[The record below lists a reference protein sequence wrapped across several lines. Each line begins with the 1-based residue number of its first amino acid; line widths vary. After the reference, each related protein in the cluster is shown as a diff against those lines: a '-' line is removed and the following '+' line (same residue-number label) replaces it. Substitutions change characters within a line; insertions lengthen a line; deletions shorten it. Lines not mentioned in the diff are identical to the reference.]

1 MGKTAYGEGSIYQ
14 RSDGR
19 WAAQLDMGWRNGRR
33 QRKLVYGPTR
43 RDVQGQLRAA
53 LKAKQDGTLRVGSQQ
68 TTGHFLQRW
77 LEDSVKPSVR
87 PATYS
92 MYWHLTT
99 KHLIPNLD
107 RVPLEKL
114 SPEHVQALLRAKTD
128 EGLAPRTVHHLRALL
143 RIALNRA
150 MRWGLVVRNVAALAD
165 SPRIERFDVRMLAP
179 AEAKQLLAAAEDD
192 RLGALYSVA
201 LALGLRQGEA
211 LGLSWEDIDFESRRL
226 HVRHGLQ
233 RIAGELRLV
242 EPKTRQSRRTIAMPG
257 VVIDALQHH
266 RAKQTQERLLAGRRW
281 RDTRLVFT
289 STIGTPIEVGN
300 LRRSFWKLLDRA
312 GLPRMRFHDLRH
324 SCASLLLVQGVP
336 ARVVMETLGHSNI
349 SITMD
354 TYTHVLPELQRQA
367 SDAMDRALG
376 NRSLER

>member
-1 MGKTAYGEGSIYQ
+1 
-14 RSDGR
+14 
-19 WAAQLDMGWRNGRR
+19 
-33 QRKLVYGPTR
+33 
-43 RDVQGQLRAA
+43 
-53 LKAKQDGTLRVGSQQ
+53 
-68 TTGHFLQRW
+68 
-77 LEDSVKPSVR
+77 
-87 PATYS
+87 

-99 KHLIPNLD
+99 RHLIPNLD

-114 SPEHVQALLRAKTD
+114 SPEHVQAILRAKTE

-150 MRWGLVVRNVAALAD
+150 MRWGLVVRNAAALAD
-165 SPRIERFDVRMLAP
+165 SPRIERFDVRMLTP
-179 AEAKQLLAAAEDD
+179 AEARQLLAAAEND
-192 RLGALYSVA
+192 RLAALYSVA

-211 LGLSWEDIDFESRRL
+211 LGLSWEDIDFASRRL

-242 EPKTRQSRRTIAMPG
+242 EPKTRQSRRTIALPT

-266 RAKQTQERLLAGRRW
+266 KARQSQERRLAGTRW
-281 RDTRLVFT
+281 HETGLVFT

-300 LRRSFWKLLDRA
+300 LRRSFWRLLDKA
-312 GLPRMRFHDLRH
+312 CLPRMRFHDLRH

-367 SDAMDRALG
+367 ADAMDRALG
-376 NRSLER
+376 DGSMER

>member
-1 MGKTAYGEGSIYQ
+1 
-14 RSDGR
+14 
-19 WAAQLDMGWRNGRR
+19 
-33 QRKLVYGPTR
+33 
-43 RDVQGQLRAA
+43 
-53 LKAKQDGTLRVGSQQ
+53 
-68 TTGHFLQRW
+68 
-77 LEDSVKPSVR
+77 
-87 PATYS
+87 
-92 MYWHLTT
+92 MYCHLTT

-211 LGLSWEDIDFESRRL
+211 LGLSWEDVDFGSRRL

-233 RIAGELRLV
+233 RIAGKLRLV
-242 EPKTRQSRRTIAMPG
+242 EPKTRQSRRTIALPG
-257 VVIDALQHH
+257 VVTEALHH
-266 RAKQTQERLLAGRRW
+266 HKAVQTQERLLAGTRW
-281 RDTRLVFT
+281 QETGLVFT

-300 LRRSFWKLLDRA
+300 LRRQFWKLLDKA

-367 SDAMDRALG
+367 ADAMDRALG
-376 NRSLER
+376 DRTLER

>member
-1 MGKTAYGEGSIYQ
+1 
-14 RSDGR
+14 
-19 WAAQLDMGWRNGRR
+19 
-33 QRKLVYGPTR
+33 
-43 RDVQGQLRAA
+43 
-53 LKAKQDGTLRVGSQQ
+53 
-68 TTGHFLQRW
+68 
-77 LEDSVKPSVR
+77 
-87 PATYS
+87 
-92 MYWHLTT
+92 
-99 KHLIPNLD
+99 
-107 RVPLEKL
+107 
-114 SPEHVQALLRAKTD
+114 
-128 EGLAPRTVHHLRALL
+128 
-143 RIALNRA
+143 
-150 MRWGLVVRNVAALAD
+150 
-165 SPRIERFDVRMLAP
+165 MLAP

-266 RAKQTQERLLAGRRW
+266 KARQTKERLLAGRRW
-281 RDTRLVFT
+281 SDTGLVFT

-367 SDAMDRALG
+367 ADAMDRTLG
-376 NRSLER
+376 RGSMER

>member
-33 QRKLVYGPTR
+33 QRKLVYGRTR

-53 LKAKQDGTLRVGSQQ
+53 LKAKQDGTLRVGSRQ

-99 KHLIPNLD
+99 RHLIPNLD

-179 AEAKQLLAAAEDD
+179 VEAKQLLAAAEDD

-266 RAKQTQERLLAGRRW
+266 KARQTQERLVAGRRW
-281 RDTRLVFT
+281 HNTGLVT

-300 LRRSFWKLLDRA
+300 LRRSFWRLLERA

-367 SDAMDRALG
+367 ADAMDRALG
-376 NRSLER
+376 PMTFER

>member
-1 MGKTAYGEGSIYQ
+1 
-14 RSDGR
+14 
-19 WAAQLDMGWRNGRR
+19 
-33 QRKLVYGPTR
+33 
-43 RDVQGQLRAA
+43 
-53 LKAKQDGTLRVGSQQ
+53 
-68 TTGHFLQRW
+68 
-77 LEDSVKPSVR
+77 
-87 PATYS
+87 

-99 KHLIPNLD
+99 RHLIPNLD

-114 SPEHVQALLRAKTD
+114 SPEHVQALLRAKAE

-150 MRWGLVVRNVAALAD
+150 MRWGLVFRNAAALAD
-165 SPRIERFDVRMLAP
+165 SPRIERFEVRMLTP
-179 AEAKQLLAAAEDD
+179 EDAKQLLGAAEND
-192 RLGALYSVA
+192 RLAALYSVA

-211 LGLSWEDIDFESRRL
+211 LGLSWKDIDFQSRRL

-233 RIAGELRLV
+233 RIAGQLRLV
-242 EPKTRQSRRTIAMPG
+242 EPKTRQSRRTIALPT

-266 RAKQTQERLLAGRRW
+266 KARQSQERLLAGTRW
-281 RDTRLVFT
+281 HETGLVFT

-300 LRRSFWKLLDRA
+300 LRRQFWRVLEKA

-367 SDAMDRALG
+367 ADAMDRALG
-376 NRSLER
+376 DRTLER

>member
-1 MGKTAYGEGSIYQ
+1 
-14 RSDGR
+14 
-19 WAAQLDMGWRNGRR
+19 
-33 QRKLVYGPTR
+33 
-43 RDVQGQLRAA
+43 
-53 LKAKQDGTLRVGSQQ
+53 
-68 TTGHFLQRW
+68 
-77 LEDSVKPSVR
+77 
-87 PATYS
+87 

-99 KHLIPNLD
+99 RHLIPNLD

-150 MRWGLVVRNVAALAD
+150 MRWGLVVRNAAALAD
-165 SPRIERFDVRMLAP
+165 SPRIERFDVRMLSP
-179 AEAKQLLAAAEDD
+179 TEARQLLASAEDD

-201 LALGLRQGEA
+201 LALGLRLGEA
-211 LGLSWEDIDFESRRL
+211 LGLSWDDVDFQTRRL
-226 HVRHGLQ
+226 YVRHGLQ

-242 EPKTRQSRRTIAMPG
+242 EPKTRQSRPTIALPS

-266 RAKQTQERLLAGRRW
+266 KARQSQERLLAGTRW
-281 RDTRLVFT
+281 HETGLVFT

-300 LRRSFWKLLDRA
+300 LRRHFWKLLDKA

-324 SCASLLLVQGVP
+324 SCASLLLVQGVSP
-336 ARVVMETLGHSNI
+336 RVVMETLGHANI

-367 SDAMDRALG
+367 ADAMDRALG
-376 NRSLER
+376 DRSLER

>member
-1 MGKTAYGEGSIYQ
+1 
-14 RSDGR
+14 
-19 WAAQLDMGWRNGRR
+19 
-33 QRKLVYGPTR
+33 
-43 RDVQGQLRAA
+43 
-53 LKAKQDGTLRVGSQQ
+53 
-68 TTGHFLQRW
+68 
-77 LEDSVKPSVR
+77 
-87 PATYS
+87 

-128 EGLAPRTVHHLRALL
+128 EGLL

-179 AEAKQLLAAAEDD
+179 VEAKQLLAAAEDD

-266 RAKQTQERLLAGRRW
+266 KARQTQERLVAGRRW
-281 RDTRLVFT
+281 HDTGLVFT

-300 LRRSFWKLLDRA
+300 LRRSFWRLLERA

-367 SDAMDRALG
+367 ADAMDRALG
-376 NRSLER
+376 SVTFER

>member
-1 MGKTAYGEGSIYQ
+1 V
-14 RSDGR
+14 
-19 WAAQLDMGWRNGRR
+19 GWKNGRR
-33 QRKLVYGPTR
+33 QRKLLYGRTR
-43 RDVQGQLRAA
+43 REVQDQLRAA
-53 LKAKQDGTLRVGSQQ
+53 LKTKQEGMLRAGPRQM
-68 TTGHFLQRW
+68 TGQFLKRW
-77 LEDSVKPSVR
+77 LEDSVKSSVR

-99 KHLIPNLD
+99 RHLIPNLE
-107 RVPLEKL
+107 RIPLQKL
-114 SPEHVQALLRAKTD
+114 SPEHVQELLRVKTE

-150 MRWGLVVRNVAALAD
+150 MRWGLVMRNAAALAD
-165 SPRIERFDVRMLAP
+165 SPRIERFDIRMLTP
-179 AEAKQLLAAAEDD
+179 NEAKRLLATAETD

-211 LGLSWEDIDFESRRL
+211 LGLSWNDVDFEARRL

-233 RIAGELRLV
+233 RVAGALRLV
-242 EPKTRQSRRTIAMPG
+242 EPKTRQSRRTIALPG
-257 VVIDALQHH
+257 VVVEALQHH
-266 RAKQTQERLLAGRRW
+266 NARQSQERLLAGTRW
-281 RDTRLVFT
+281 HETGLVFT

-300 LRRSFWKLLDRA
+300 LRRHFWRLLDKA

-324 SCASLLLVQGVP
+324 SCASLLLVQGVS

-349 SITMD
+349 SVTMD

-367 SDAMDRALG
+367 ADAMDRALG
-376 NRSLER
+376 GRTMER

>member
-1 MGKTAYGEGSIYQ
+1 
-14 RSDGR
+14 
-19 WAAQLDMGWRNGRR
+19 
-33 QRKLVYGPTR
+33 
-43 RDVQGQLRAA
+43 
-53 LKAKQDGTLRVGSQQ
+53 
-68 TTGHFLQRW
+68 
-77 LEDSVKPSVR
+77 
-87 PATYS
+87 

-99 KHLIPNLD
+99 RHLIPNLD

-150 MRWGLVVRNVAALAD
+150 MRWGLVVRNAAALAD

-179 AEAKQLLAAAEDD
+179 SEAKQLLAAAEDD
-192 RLGALYSVA
+192 RLAALYSVA

-211 LGLSWEDIDFESRRL
+211 LGLSWEDVDFKARRL

-242 EPKTRQSRRTIAMPG
+242 EPKTRQSRRSIALPG
-257 VVIDALQHH
+257 VVIEALQHH
-266 RAKQTQERLLAGRRW
+266 RAKQSQERLLAGTRW
-281 RDTRLVFT
+281 HETGLVFT
-289 STIGTPIEVGN
+289 STTGTPIEVGN
-300 LRRSFWKLLDRA
+300 LRRHFWRLLEKA

-324 SCASLLLVQGVP
+324 SCASLLLVQGVS

-354 TYTHVLPELQRQA
+354 TYTHVRPELQRQA
-367 SDAMDRALG
+367 ADAMDRALG
-376 NRSLER
+376 NQSLER

>member
-1 MGKTAYGEGSIYQ
+1 
-14 RSDGR
+14 
-19 WAAQLDMGWRNGRR
+19 
-33 QRKLVYGPTR
+33 
-43 RDVQGQLRAA
+43 
-53 LKAKQDGTLRVGSQQ
+53 
-68 TTGHFLQRW
+68 
-77 LEDSVKPSVR
+77 
-87 PATYS
+87 

-99 KHLIPNLD
+99 RHLIPNLD

-114 SPEHVQALLRAKTD
+114 SPEHVQAILRAKTE

-150 MRWGLVVRNVAALAD
+150 MRWGLVVRNAAALAD
-165 SPRIERFDVRMLAP
+165 SPRIERFDVRMLTP
-179 AEAKQLLAAAEDD
+179 AQARQLLAAAEND
-192 RLGALYSVA
+192 RLAALYSVA

-211 LGLSWEDIDFESRRL
+211 LGLSWEDIDFASRRL

-242 EPKTRQSRRTIAMPG
+242 EPKTRQSRRTIALPT

-266 RAKQTQERLLAGRRW
+266 KARQSQERLLAGTRW
-281 RDTRLVFT
+281 HETGLVFT

-300 LRRSFWKLLDRA
+300 LRRSFWRLLDKA
-312 GLPRMRFHDLRH
+312 CLPRMRFHDLRH

-367 SDAMDRALG
+367 ADAMDRALG
-376 NRSLER
+376 DGSMER